1 MNDDELNLLKNYMDN
16 ENNESIL
23 DMTTSKI
30 KNNKNFIINELPVT
44 VKFKNELKKKLK
56 NYRYIDEIDELHIGT
71 YIRWIKIKNNSSAD
85 LKLTNGGILL
95 DVLFENNIYLQIKNN
110 MNQIFKINF
119 NENLIFQKLTHQ
131 EIVILYA
138 IDNINRL
145 GKE

>member
-1 MNDDELNLLKNYMDN
+1 MNDDELKLLKSYMYN

-30 KNNKNFIINELPVT
+30 KKNKNLIIQELPVT
-44 VKFKNELKKKLK
+44 IKFKNELKKKLK

-71 YIRWIKIKNNSSAD
+71 YIRWIKIKDTYTD

-95 DVLFENNIYLQIKNN
+95 DVLFQNNIYLQIKNN
-110 MNQIFKINF
+110 MNQIFQINF

-138 IDNINRL
+138 IDNINKL
-145 GKE
+145 GK

>member
-1 MNDDELNLLKNYMDN
+1 MNDDELKLLKSYMYN

-30 KNNKNFIINELPVT
+30 KKNKNLIIQELPVT
-44 VKFKNELKKKLK
+44 IKFKNELKKKLK

-71 YIRWIKIKNNSSAD
+71 YIRWIKIKNTHTD

-95 DVLFENNIYLQIKNN
+95 DVLFQNNIYLQIKNN
-110 MNQIFKINF
+110 MNQIFQINF

-138 IDNINRL
+138 IDNINKL
-145 GKE
+145 GK

>member
-1 MNDDELNLLKNYMDN
+1 MNDDELKLLKSYMYN

-30 KNNKNFIINELPVT
+30 KKNKNLIIQELPVT
-44 VKFKNELKKKLK
+44 IKFKNELKKKLK

-71 YIRWIKIKNNSSAD
+71 YIRWIKIKNTYTD

-95 DVLFENNIYLQIKNN
+95 DVLFQNNIYLQIKNN
-110 MNQIFKINF
+110 MNQLFQINF

-138 IDNINRL
+138 IDNINKL
-145 GKE
+145 GK

>member
-1 MNDDELNLLKNYMDN
+1 MNDDELKLLKSYMYN

-30 KNNKNFIINELPVT
+30 KKNKNLIIQELPVT
-44 VKFKNELKKKLK
+44 IKFKNELKKKLK

-71 YIRWIKIKNNSSAD
+71 YIRWIKIKNTYTD

-95 DVLFENNIYLQIKNN
+95 DVLFQNNIYLQIKNN
-110 MNQIFKINF
+110 MNQIFQINF

-138 IDNINRL
+138 IDNINKL
-145 GKE
+145 GK